1 MCGCGPRR
9 HHPWA
14 IPRSVLSDVVE
25 PFVAAVRLMSIIAAL
40 ACAVNALETL
50 AMRSSWTSHGVWRE
64 QILATEW
71 GGWTVLLGA
80 RGFLIVQAVQ
90 LVAAGVLAT
99 CGVLSQL
106 HADQSVA
113 EPGLVGLA
121 LASTLASTVAAGAAM
136 VLVTTTVLAAM
147 RFRATVNGGSDGML
161 FTVLLGLSIAWL
173 PTVPM
178 LVREG
183 AVLYVAAQVT
193 LSYARAG
200 LVKVRERAWWRGEAL
215 AAFLA
220 LPAYGVPP
228 WIPRHPV
235 LLRVASIAVIT
246 FECTALAAWTDPQI
260 AAIVIATALL
270 FHIGAAV
277 VFGLNRFLLAWS
289 AALPA
294 LWYAANRVG

>member
-1 MCGCGPRR
+1 
-9 HHPWA
+9 
-14 IPRSVLSDVVE
+14 LSDVVE
-25 PFVAAVRLMSIIAAL
+25 PFMTAVRLMSMIAAL
-40 ACAVNALETL
+40 ACAVNAIELL
-50 AMRSSWTSHGVWRE
+50 AMRSSWSSHGVWRE
-64 QILATEW
+64 EILATEW
-71 GGWTVLLGA
+71 GGWRVLLGA
-80 RGFLIVQAVQ
+80 KGFLIVQAVQ

-99 CGVLSQL
+99 CGAFVPL
-106 HADQSVA
+106 HAGRSVA
-113 EPGLVGLA
+113 EPGVVSST
-121 LASTLASTVAAGAAM
+121 LASTLAGSTPVSTLAAGVAM
-136 VLVTTTVLAAM
+136 VLVTTTVLAAI

-173 PTVPM
+173 PSVPM

-200 LVKVRERAWWRGEAL
+200 LVKVRERAWWRGDAL

-246 FECTALAAWTDPQI
+246 FECTALAAWSNPQV

-270 FHIGAAV
+270 FHIGAAF

-294 LWYAANRVG
+294 LWCAANRVG

>member
-1 MCGCGPRR
+1 MTAVRFMSL
-9 HHPWA
+9 
-14 IPRSVLSDVVE
+14 I
-25 PFVAAVRLMSIIAAL
+25 AAV
-40 ACAVNALETL
+40 ACAVNALELL
-50 AMRSSWTSHGVWRE
+50 AMRSSWSSQGVWRE
-64 QILATEW
+64 QILAAEW
-71 GGWTVLLGA
+71 GGWRIMLGA
-80 RGFLIVQAVQ
+80 KGFLMVQVVQ

-99 CGVLSQL
+99 CGALVQL
-106 HADQSVA
+106 HADASVA
-113 EPGLVGLA
+113 EPGVVASKLA
-121 LASTLASTVAAGAAM
+121 GSTFAAGAAM
-136 VLVTTTVLAAM
+136 VLATTTLLAAM

-173 PTVPM
+173 PTVPV

-183 AVLYVAAQVT
+183 AVLYVAAQLT

-246 FECTALAAWTDPQI
+246 FECTALAAWSDPRV
-260 AAIVIATALL
+260 AAIVIATALV
-270 FHIGAAV
+270 FHVGAAV

>member
-1 MCGCGPRR
+1 MT
-9 HHPWA
+9 
-14 IPRSVLSDVVE
+14 
-25 PFVAAVRLMSIIAAL
+25 AVRFMSLIAAI
-40 ACAVNALETL
+40 ACAVNALELL
-50 AMRSSWTSHGVWRE
+50 AIRSSWTSQGVWRE

-71 GGWTVLLGA
+71 GGWSVLLGA
-80 RGFLIVQAVQ
+80 RGFLIVQVVQ

-99 CGVLSQL
+99 CGAFAQL
-106 HADQSVA
+106 HA
-113 EPGLVGLA
+113 EPGVVV
-121 LASTLASTVAAGAAM
+121 STLAAGAAM
-136 VLVTTTVLAAM
+136 VLAATTLLAAM

-173 PTVPM
+173 PAVPM
-178 LVREG
+178 VVHEG

-200 LVKVRERAWWRGEAL
+200 LVKVRERAWWRGDAL
-215 AAFLA
+215 TAFLA

-228 WIPRHPV
+228 WIPRHSV

-246 FECTALAAWTDPQI
+246 FECTALAAWSDPQI
-260 AAIVIATALL
+260 ATIVIATALV
-270 FHIGAAV
+270 FHVGAAV

>member
-1 MCGCGPRR
+1 MTAVR
-9 HHPWA
+9 
-14 IPRSVLSDVVE
+14 IMSLI
-25 PFVAAVRLMSIIAAL
+25 AAV
-40 ACAVNALETL
+40 ACAVNALELL
-50 AMRSSWTSHGVWRE
+50 AMRSSWSSHGVWRE
-64 QILATEW
+64 QILATDW
-71 GGWTVLLGA
+71 GGWSVLLGA

-90 LVAAGVLAT
+90 LVAAAVLAT
-99 CGVLSQL
+99 CGALVQL
-106 HADQSVA
+106 HADSSYA
-113 EPGLVGLA
+113 EPGVVG
-121 LASTLASTVAAGAAM
+121 STLGAGAAM
-136 VLVTTTVLAAM
+136 VLVATTLLAAM

-173 PTVPM
+173 PAVPV

-183 AVLYVAAQVT
+183 AVLYVAAQLT

-246 FECTALAAWTDPQI
+246 FECTALAAWSDPHV
-260 AAIVIATALL
+260 AAIVIATALV
-270 FHIGAAV
+270 FHVGAAV
-277 VFGLNRFLLAWS
+277 AFGLNRFLLAWS

>member
-1 MCGCGPRR
+1 MTAVRVMSL
-9 HHPWA
+9 
-14 IPRSVLSDVVE
+14 I
-25 PFVAAVRLMSIIAAL
+25 AAV
-40 ACAVNALETL
+40 ACAVNALELL
-50 AMRSSWTSHGVWRE
+50 AMRSSWSSQGVWRE
-64 QILATEW
+64 QILAAEW
-71 GGWTVLLGA
+71 GGWRIMLGTK
-80 RGFLIVQAVQ
+80 GFLMVQVVQ

-99 CGVLSQL
+99 CGAFVQFTSD
-106 HADQSVA
+106 ASVA
-113 EPGLVGLA
+113 DPGVVG
-121 LASTLASTVAAGAAM
+121 STLAGSTIAAGAAM
-136 VLVTTTVLAAM
+136 VLATTTLLAAM

-178 LVREG
+178 VVREG
-183 AVLYVAAQVT
+183 AVLYVAAQLT

-246 FECTALAAWTDPQI
+246 FECTALAAWSDPHV
-260 AAIVIATALL
+260 AAIVIATALV
-270 FHIGAAV
+270 FHVGAAV
-277 VFGLNRFLLAWS
+277 AFGLNRFLLAWS

>member
-1 MCGCGPRR
+1 MT
-9 HHPWA
+9 
-14 IPRSVLSDVVE
+14 
-25 PFVAAVRLMSIIAAL
+25 AVRLMSIIAAL
-40 ACAVNALETL
+40 ACAVNALELL

-71 GGWTVLLGA
+71 GGWSVLLGA

-90 LVAAGVLAT
+90 LVAAGVLAM
-99 CGVLSQL
+99 CGALFPL

-113 EPGLVGLA
+113 EPGVVGLA
-121 LASTLASTVAAGAAM
+121 LASTVAAGAAM
-136 VLVTTTVLAAM
+136 VLATTTLLAAR

-228 WIPRHPV
+228 WIPRHPG

-246 FECTALAAWTDPQI
+246 FECTALAAWSDPRV
-260 AAIVIATALL
+260 AAIVIATAAV
-270 FHIGAAV
+270 FHLGAAV